1 MRIGELAR
9 PHFKPRSILGFFFDL
24 NYTEISVYRYL
35 VLNDE
40 KTSVEIG
47 EYLMRDRSTAYRLL
61 KNLCSAGIVSKET
74 RYLPKGGYYHI
85 YRAKEPAALKE
96 DLTYLLREFH
106 NGIFD
111 LLEEAA
117 GGDDLLQVITSS
129 ISGEPIRPSR
139 MTKPVKRARAGKSKR
154 SPGIEV
160 RQEETEEEG
169 IEEEEA
175 GDEEEDE
182 EEEQIPIHL
191 R

>member
-9 PHFKPRSILGFFFDL
+9 PHFKRRSILGFFFDL
-24 NYTEISVYRYL
+24 NYAEISVYRYL

-61 KNLCSAGIVSKET
+61 KNLCSVGIVSKET
-74 RYLPKGGYYHI
+74 RYLPKGGYYHV

-111 LLEEAA
+111 LLEEASDA
-117 GGDDLLQVITSS
+117 DDLLQAITSS
-129 ISGEPIRPSR
+129 ISGEPVHRSR
-139 MTKPVKRARAGKSKR
+139 MTKPVKKAGTGRRKKS
-154 SPGIEV
+154 SGSEV
-160 RQEETEEEG
+160 RQEESEDEG
-169 IEEEEA
+169 SEEEEA
-175 GDEEEDE
+175 GDEE